1 MPDDVKIK
9 NKLQRQLTLLAFMIN
24 TQFHSPYDVMTHFR
38 YPNRRAME
46 RDFKDLSDAGVI
58 RKTYKKK
65 DDSVSTFPG
74 DETENDNY
82 MVEVLLAEEMP
93 KIATENK
100 HLSELNY
107 LAHLIAGLPQTD
119 FEELLEYESEKNS
132 EMREWEDDD
141 WIDWKPELED
151 AVARYHKIFPIAS
164 EEDRERDFDR
174 LNRLGFLVQ
183 YSEYY
188 GGYLV
193 DIRFCSEERHFE
205 FSPRGEYIKSTQI
218 KETWTTDQKGK

>member
-65 DDSVSTFPG
+65 DDSVFTFPG

-93 KIATENK
+93 EIATENK

-119 FEELLEYESEKNS
+119 FEELLEYEVEKYTD
-132 EMREWEDDD
+132 EREQDDV
-141 WIDWKPELED
+141 WIDRKPKLKD
-151 AVARYHKIFPIAS
+151 AMAVYHQIFPKAS

-205 FSPRGEYIKSTQI
+205 FSPRGEYIKLTQI
-218 KETWTTDQKGK
+218 KEEWTIDQKGK